1 MQDYRQSVAR
11 LWLNAR
17 EAAGACIDELAAMQG
32 PEQQPGTILHVGPSS
47 VEVLLRQDGRED
59 RMFTAHG
66 RPQEAVKRAADA
78 LGERLGLEC
87 ALVIAA
93 DLSVTGRM
101 VLPSETDD
109 ILRAIIRNKVE
120 GIAPWPLAQSV
131 YGQQITPIAG
141 DSAHVTVDVAVVS
154 RALLE
159 DVASQLAEVGSAVR
173 TASVQLQDGE
183 RLGLGFGRYKETLK
197 ARRRAIGI
205 GAGLGAFAAVTAAI
219 GMLLVWQG
227 YARLAGERAELARLS
242 ASLSG
247 VAGRATTLVEAAN
260 LLYEQRRQ
268 RLPAVA
274 VVEELSSVLPQSVW
288 LDVLSLDGVRIELRG
303 QGSSIPAL
311 IEALEQSSV
320 IRDVNFSSATQ
331 FNADLNTEAF
341 SIGGTLEAATEA
353 MQ

>member
-1 MQDYRQSVAR
+1 MQDYRQSAIR
-11 LWLNAR
+11 LWSNAQ
-17 EAAGACIDELAAMQG
+17 EAAAACIDELAAMKVSVQE
-32 PEQQPGTILHVGPSS
+32 PRTVLHVGPSS

-78 LGERLGLEC
+78 LGESLGEDC

-101 VLPSETDD
+101 VLPAESDD

-131 YGQQITPIAG
+131 YGQQIAPISG
-141 DSAHVTVDVAVVS
+141 DAAHVTVDVAVVS
-154 RALLE
+154 RTLLE
-159 DVASQLAEVGSAVR
+159 EVSGQLEEVGSAVR

-183 RLGLGFGRYKETLK
+183 RLGLGFGKRRETLE
-197 ARRRAIGI
+197 ARRRAAGI
-205 GAGLGAFAAVTAAI
+205 GAGLGAIAAAMAAI

-227 YARLAGERAELARLS
+227 YAALSGERAELARLS
-242 ASLSG
+242 ASLAG
-247 VAGRATTLVEAAN
+247 VAGNAATLVDAAN
-260 LLYEQRRQ
+260 VLHQQRRQ

-288 LDVLSLDGVRIELRG
+288 LDVLSLDDARIELRG
-303 QGSSIPAL
+303 QGSGIPAL
-311 IEALEQSSV
+311 IEALEQSPLF
-320 IRDVNFSSATQ
+320 RDVNFSSATQ
-331 FNADLNTEAF
+331 FNAELNAEAF
-341 SIGGTLEAATEA
+341 SIEATLESATEA
-353 MQ
+353 SQ